1 MKHFS
6 KLSMRKRIKNKSTR
20 KVKGGRQDVRTQQE
34 KRIDE
39 YFDRTTRY
47 KRKKNV
53 LKNNANMP
61 PPIPLTP
68 APPLP
73 LTPAPP
79 LPLTPAPPLPSTPA
93 PPFAQVKGGWSFD
106 GYTKLKD
113 KKMSNNF
120 GGSFTRKRRRK
131 Y

>member
-6 KLSMRKRIKNKSTR
+6 KLSVKKRIKNKSAR

-39 YFDRTTRY
+39 YFDMTNPY

-53 LKNNANMP
+53 LRNNANMP
-61 PPIPLTP
+61 SRP
-68 APPLP
+68 ALP
-73 LTPAPP
+73 S
-79 LPLTPAPPLPSTPA
+79 TPAPPLPSTPA
-93 PPFAQVKGGWSFD
+93 PPLPSIPAPPFALFKGGWSFD